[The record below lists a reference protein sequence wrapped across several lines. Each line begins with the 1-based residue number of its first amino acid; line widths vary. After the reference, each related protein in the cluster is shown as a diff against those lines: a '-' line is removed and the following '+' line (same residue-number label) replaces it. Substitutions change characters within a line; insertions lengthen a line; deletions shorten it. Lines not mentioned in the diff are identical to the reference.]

1 MQVSNYE
8 RFRNRVLYP
17 ISGILLMLG
26 LYIAW
31 FKSIYFY
38 GQPITLFVV
47 MALVGSGLAIAN
59 YKPKR

>member
-1 MQVSNYE
+1 
-8 RFRNRVLYP
+8 VLYP
-17 ISGILLMLG
+17 LSGVIFVLA

-47 MALVGSGLAIAN
+47 MALVGLGFAIAN

>member
-1 MQVSNYE
+1 MSSVNYT

-17 ISGILLMLG
+17 LSGVIFVLA

-47 MALVGSGLAIAN
+47 MALVGLGFAIAN